1 MEGLAGSGSLEQY
14 LLLLLSDSNLPTG
27 GFIASSGL
35 ESYIQHGLLASD
47 GAENKAQ
54 GVLHFLRKSL
64 HAYARLSLP
73 FLSSA
78 HLLLLAL
85 PATSSDDAGDDLSAT
100 QNAFTR
106 LLQLDHQFETMSLNH
121 IARRASTAQGVALL
135 TLYERALAPEVE
147 AEGKGPRQL
156 LVERLRKA
164 VRAGEALGHLP
175 VGFAAMAGA
184 CGLTLASTQHLFL
197 FLHARSLLSSAVRL
211 NTLGPY
217 LAHRQLLHDVRPL
230 VEEALA
236 SCKDLRV
243 AEEKPVEEG
252 LGRKEWWEVD
262 EGEDEEG
269 PATTWPLG
277 EILAARH
284 DQLHS
289 KIFNS

>member
-1 MEGLAGSGSLEQY
+1 MRTALSTRLVLLTFLARP
-14 LLLLLSDSNLPTG
+14 SNLPTG

-47 GAENKAQ
+47 GAENKAE
-54 GVLHFLRKSL
+54 GVLRFLRKSL

-85 PATSSDDAGDDLSAT
+85 PASSSADSSDDISAT
-100 QNAFTR
+100 QNACDR

-121 IARRASTAQGVALL
+121 IARRASTAQGIALL

-184 CGLTLASTQHLFL
+184 CGLTLGEPVKSYLG
-197 FLHARSLLSSAVRL
+197 AR
-211 NTLGPY
+211 
-217 LAHRQLLHDVRPL
+217 
-230 VEEALA
+230 
-236 SCKDLRV
+236 
-243 AEEKPVEEG
+243 
-252 LGRKEWWEVD
+252 
-262 EGEDEEG
+262 
-269 PATTWPLG
+269 
-277 EILAARH
+277 
-284 DQLHS
+284 
-289 KIFNS
+289 

>member
-1 MEGLAGSGSLEQY
+1 
-14 LLLLLSDSNLPTG
+14 LSPSNLPTG

-47 GAENKAQ
+47 GAENKAA

-85 PATSSDDAGDDLSAT
+85 PASSSADPNDDLAAT
-100 QNAFTR
+100 QNAFDR

-121 IARRASTAQGVALL
+121 IARRASTAQGIALL

-184 CGLTLASTQHLFL
+184 CGL
-197 FLHARSLLSSAVRL
+197 SLGEFVRFYSAV
-211 NTLGPY
+211 G
-217 LAHRQLLHDVRPL
+217 
-230 VEEALA
+230 
-236 SCKDLRV
+236 LR
-243 AEEKPVEEG
+243 
-252 LGRKEWWEVD
+252 
-262 EGEDEEG
+262 
-269 PATTWPLG
+269 
-277 EILAARH
+277 
-284 DQLHS
+284 
-289 KIFNS
+289 